1 MADNIFYYRINVLK
15 KWTIASYFEF
25 LTHNWERIIL
35 KSKIP
40 NLTEPEDQ
48 ALVWKEF
55 KDKPTKV
62 KEVKVKGV
70 KVKVVKVKEVK
81 VKEVPSFELNNPI
94 LDKMKKSR
102 EVHLNTCN
110 KNEKSEP
117 KIGPAISPAI
127 EKAKSDQPAENIKQ
141 NGNRQLSPA
150 PRK

>member
-1 MADNIFYYRINVLK
+1 M
-15 KWTIASYFEF
+15 
-25 LTHNWERIIL
+25 
-35 KSKIP
+35 KSENA
-40 NLTEPEDQ
+40 NLTESEAQ
-48 ALVWKEF
+48 ELVWKEF
-55 KDKPTKV
+55 NSNQT
-62 KEVKVKGV
+62 
-70 KVKVVKVKEVK
+70 K

-117 KIGPAISPAI
+117 KIGPAI